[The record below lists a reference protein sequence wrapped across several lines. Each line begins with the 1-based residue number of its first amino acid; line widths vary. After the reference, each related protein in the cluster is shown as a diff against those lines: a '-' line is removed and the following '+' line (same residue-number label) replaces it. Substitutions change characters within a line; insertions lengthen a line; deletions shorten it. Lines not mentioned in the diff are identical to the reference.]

1 MGDGVTRRMAG
12 TLRTIIVLL
21 LSAVTAGST
30 AGRPQAPPAFDHGY
44 RAYAALL
51 RAHVRGAR
59 VDYRALAAGRPAL
72 DAVAAGFDAAAADVE
87 RWSRNEQIAFW
98 INAYNVFTLRAIVDH
113 YPIRGRWF
121 SLAPRNSI
129 RQIDGVWTTLTWRAA
144 GRTVTLDDIEHRIL
158 RPVFRDPR
166 VHFALN
172 CASVSCPPLAA
183 EPYRAAT
190 LDADLDAAA
199 RRHLAGP
206 LGLVVDSRTLRVSSI
221 FKWYGE
227 DFVERFADAGP
238 AVGSP
243 VDRAILGVVRT
254 YGPAAAAAL
263 AASGRA
269 RVRFL
274 DYDWSLNDVAR
285 DGRR

>member
-1 MGDGVTRRMAG
+1 MTRRLQTAF
-12 TLRTIIVLL
+12 VLL
-21 LSAVTAGST
+21 LGAVTAGST
-30 AGRPQAPPAFDHGY
+30 AGRAQAPPAFDHEY
-44 RAYAALL
+44 QAYAAVLH
-51 RAHVRGAR
+51 AHVRGAG
-59 VDYRALAAGRPAL
+59 VDYRALADDRAAL
-72 DAVAAGFDAAAADVE
+72 DAVVAGFDAAAVGVE
-87 RWSRNEQIAFW
+87 RWSREEQLEFW

-113 YPIRGRWF
+113 YPIRDRWF

-129 RQIDGVWTTLTWRAA
+129 RQIEGVWTTLTWRAA
-144 GRTVTLDDIEHRIL
+144 GRVVTLDDIEHRIL
-158 RPVFRDPR
+158 RPAFREPR
-166 VHFALN
+166 VHFAVN

-199 RRHLAGP
+199 RRYLASP
-206 LGLVVDSRTLRVSSI
+206 LGLVVDGRTLRVSSI
-221 FKWYGE
+221 FTWYGE

-238 AVGSP
+238 PAGSP

-254 YGPAAAAAL
+254 YGPTEAAAL

-285 DGRR
+285 DDRR